1 MVTLRILRTVRSALN
16 NRQTILLHFWSTYTS
31 PRSISLVSAAAEQ
44 LLCKLRSG
52 HPQLVHKLVVAS
64 GFFSHDGADRAFWN
78 GFASATLDVMPKEL
92 RDCYLEVAPDS
103 ENLQSMFDK
112 AVQRMRTFKDIP
124 EDKIRSITAPTLVV
138 CGDAD
143 VMRPEHAVRQ
153 FRLLPHAQLAILP
166 GTDHMKVTARTSW
179 LAPMIAEFLDA
190 K

>member
-1 MVTLRILRTVRSALN
+1 
-16 NRQTILLHFWSTYTS
+16 
-31 PRSISLVSAAAEQ
+31 LVSAVAEQ

-78 GFASATLDVMPKEL
+78 GFANATLDVMPKEL
-92 RDCYLEVAPDS
+92 RDSYLEVAPDS